1 MEIQISL
8 LGVVEATLEGRPVE
22 LGSPQQRALLAL
34 LAVRA
39 GAVVPVETMIDTLWP
54 DNPPASAAKVVQTYV
69 SRLRKS
75 LGEKTI
81 ERRGPGYVLTR
92 GQSIVDAARFQEL
105 VQAGKLGEALALWRG
120 PALADVLG
128 HPVLRQEADRLEE
141 LRIGA
146 VEEDIDAKLA
156 AGRADAVV
164 GDLQALVAAHPLR
177 ERLISQLMLALYGA
191 GRQAE
196 ALETYRAARRRL
208 VEDVGIEPGPE
219 LRELERRILE
229 QDPALAARSAER
241 APAPPFTERA
251 SDSGLTSTRSRW
263 LVLAV
268 AVLVTAAAAAV
279 FALERGTSKPVVPVA
294 NSIIRIDPKTNKV
307 VESIPVGREPSGIVA
322 TKNAVWVANERD
334 RTLTRIDTRTHQLR
348 TIGGLSGVGFV
359 TRDDRGNIYA
369 SGWDYP
375 YVWLVDPEKVEVVT
389 RFRVHSRAVGMAV
402 GGGSLWVVDRLVNGV
417 TRIDL
422 ARPRKPG
429 FVRVGAD
436 PLVCAFGY
444 GSLWV
449 ANSDEATVS
458 VIRPG
463 VSKAQTIVVSGKPFG
478 IAAGEHAVWV
488 GSYTDSTVTRI
499 DPDLRR
505 VVKRISV
512 LPLGRQI
519 SGLYNVAAGAGGV
532 WAVNAEAMDIAR
544 IDPNTNKVVA
554 HIKLPV
560 SPRVIAIAGDQVWV
574 SVADAGSSP

>member
-1 MEIQISL
+1 MEIQISV
-8 LGVVEATLEGRPVE
+8 LGVVEATVDGRPVE

-39 GAVVPVETMIDTLWP
+39 GAVVPVETMIDALWP
-54 DNPPASAAKVVQTYV
+54 DNPPASAAKVVQTYI

-75 LGEKTI
+75 LGDETI
-81 ERRGPGYVLTR
+81 ERRGPGYVLSR
-92 GQSIVDAARFQEL
+92 GQSVVDAARFEAL
-105 VQAGKLGEALALWRG
+105 VHAGRLDEALALWRG
-120 PALADVLG
+120 HALADVLG
-128 HPVLRQEADRLEE
+128 QPILRQEADRLEE
-141 LRIGA
+141 LRLGA
-146 VEEDIDAKLA
+146 MEDDIDAKLA

-177 ERLISQLMLALYGA
+177 ERLIGQLMLALYGA

-219 LRELERRILE
+219 LKELERRILE
-229 QDPALAARSAER
+229 QDPTLTARSAE
-241 APAPPFTERA
+241 PAPPPSGER
-251 SDSGLTSTRSRW
+251 TSRRGPLSPRARG

-268 AVLVTAAAAAV
+268 VVLATAAAAAG
-279 FALERGTSKPVVPVA
+279 FALERGSSRPVVPVA

-307 VESIPVGREPSGIVA
+307 VESIPVGREPSGIAA
-322 TKNAVWVANERD
+322 TKDAVWVANERD
-334 RTLTRIDTRTHQLR
+334 RTLTRVDTRTHEQR
-348 TIGGLSGVGFV
+348 TIGGLAGVGFV

-375 YVWLVDPEKVEVVT
+375 YVWLVDPKKLEVVT
-389 RFRVHSRAVGMAV
+389 RFRVRSRAVGMAV
-402 GGGSLWVVDRLVNGV
+402 GGGSLWVVDRLANGV

-429 FVRVGAD
+429 FIRVGAD

-449 ANSDEATVS
+449 ANSDLATVS

-463 VSKAQTIVVSGKPFG
+463 VSKAQTIVVSGQPFG
-478 IAAGEHAVWV
+478 IAAGEDAVWV
-488 GSYTDSTVTRI
+488 GSYEDSTVTRI

-512 LPLGRQI
+512 LPPGRVT

-532 WAVNAEAMDIAR
+532 WAVNAEAKDIAR

-560 SPRVIAIAGDQVWV
+560 SPRVIAISGDQVWV
-574 SVADAGSSP
+574 SVAASPP